1 MTEQTRDRIAAAFDR
16 ELAQSPVP
24 TGLRVQVLRDKVG
37 DRGDR
42 ESQPL
47 HGPGRPWTAGLQG
60 VGSLVAVLLVVVLI
74 ATVLVGGRVWH
85 DWNNFTRQPAPAA
98 RIDPAQVALLE
109 AKPLQFPVLQPGAN
123 CPTGPVSTIAYG
135 GGPYD
140 VSGSGPVYG
149 SEAGAWYVTAW
160 GDYTSLKL
168 FVEPG
173 TIGPVLIRA
182 RDLQTGTLLVFVGQS
197 GIGKVV
203 GMDTSPGNSRAPRV
217 GQYVEAALEGA
228 QPPERTVAGLGVWKV
243 LVGHRP
249 TQVSDLC
256 VGFQVDGLNFSEV
269 FTIFSRG

>member
-135 GGPYD
+135 
-140 VSGSGPVYG
+140 
-149 SEAGAWYVTAW
+149 
-160 GDYTSLKL
+160 
-168 FVEPG
+168 
-173 TIGPVLIRA
+173 
-182 RDLQTGTLLVFVGQS
+182 
-197 GIGKVV
+197 
-203 GMDTSPGNSRAPRV
+203 
-217 GQYVEAALEGA
+217 
-228 QPPERTVAGLGVWKV
+228 
-243 LVGHRP
+243 
-249 TQVSDLC
+249 
-256 VGFQVDGLNFSEV
+256 
-269 FTIFSRG
+269 